1 MGEFALRTKSYGN
14 EDQRWIGNGGQPGL
28 APRSI
33 VLDRSLFDLTTD
45 YPNGYIPSGVEL
57 GKVTA
62 TGLYGPYTGSA
73 NRTEEQ
79 VTFLEG
85 GSGLTSWTTTFGG
98 QTTSSLDDDVT
109 PTQLLAALHAL
120 SNVADGSFVHVEGD
134 SITTGITIAA
144 DPDGPLANTDL
155 GTFSTTPTG
164 GTGTVGVTVDTAGGA
179 ESSSDGRQ
187 VLAGHLFATEAYDR
201 DAASTADIPAA
212 LFWDGVVI
220 ETYLPNGDVDSAGK
234 ADVAGHIKYV
244 TDVVGEGN

>member
-14 EDQRWIGNGGQPGL
+14 EDQRWIGNGGHPGL

-33 VLDRSLFDLTTD
+33 VLDRSLFDLTTE

-73 NRTEEQ
+73 NRTEEAW
-79 VTFLEG
+79 TFTEG
-85 GSGLTSWTTTFGG
+85 GSGLTSWTFTPAGG
-98 QTTSSLDDDVT
+98 TASASLDDDVSA
-109 PTQLLAALHAL
+109 AALQTEIDAKYGAGNL
-120 SNVADGSFVHVEGD
+120 IVTGGPLASGAFT
-134 SITTGITIAA
+134 ITA
-144 DPDGPLANTDL
+144 DPDGELANTNL
-155 GTFSTTPTG
+155 TPPTTTPTG
-164 GTGTVGVTVDTAGGA
+164 GTGTVVVATATAGGA
-179 ESSSDGRQ
+179 ESSSDGRE